1 MNREIIDWERKGN
14 LVKFYLGKNGEQWG
28 SDWDDVPWEANAGRV
43 YDKYIEGHKVIAFP
57 FEYNVYEPRHSCSK
71 RDLINRIV
79 PCLVVSKKIFN
90 DFQEAWEDEEA
101 IKFYFGDKMPE
112 ERVKIRIDED
122 IIWKELK
129 KENIKGNIY
138 CPICGETLIIIPT
151 SYIPLAYCL
160 NCKKYFEPMK
170 KCKRCGAEYYAGE
183 WHTCNL

>member
-1 MNREIIDWERKGN
+1 MMNMLKDI
-14 LVKFYLGKNGEQWG
+14 
-28 SDWDDVPWEANAGRV
+28 
-43 YDKYIEGHKVIAFP
+43 KVIAFP

-129 KENIKGNIY
+129 RENIKGNIY